1 MYAFDYNK
9 NTMKK
14 QKQTSLIESVLHEV
28 FILQQMIE
36 KLHLQVLLKSMA
48 CVDKRLTSIPAATVQ
63 LHDPSYKHVYS
74 PQV

>member
-1 MYAFDYNK
+1 
-9 NTMKK
+9 
-14 QKQTSLIESVLHEV
+14 
-28 FILQQMIE
+28 MIE
-36 KLHLQVLLKSMA
+36 KMHLQVLLKSMA